1 VPEGFLQMGIEFL
14 VLLQQ
19 IVRIAVPYVLTSVG
33 ASFSERGGVVNLALE
48 GMMLAGA
55 FGAAMGEHYTGSAAA
70 GVLTALAS
78 GLAVALLHAFVTV
91 SMKAD
96 QIVSGI
102 AINILVMGATR
113 FGLSVLFGSAMNSP
127 RIHGVEPASVFLDPL
142 FLAAV
147 FSVAIGQFVLFR
159 TPYGLRLRA
168 TGESAETA
176 ASAGIGVSG
185 MRYSGVLVSGAL
197 AALAGA
203 FLVFQQHSF
212 TEGMTAGR
220 GYIALAAMIIG
231 KWNPAGAALASLM
244 FASAEAAEM
253 WLQSGV
259 LPTQLV
265 QSLPYVLTLLVLAG
279 FVGKAVA
286 PRDLGVPYDRGR
298 RLLK

>member
-1 VPEGFLQMGIEFL
+1 MPEGILQMGIEFL
-14 VLLQQ
+14 VLFQQ
-19 IVRIAVPYVLTSVG
+19 ILRIAVPYVLTSVG

-55 FGAAMGEHYTGSAAA
+55 FGAAIGEYYTGSAAA
-70 GVLTALAS
+70 GIALALVS
-78 GLAVALLHAFVTV
+78 GLSVAFLHAFVTV

-113 FGLSVLFGSAMNSP
+113 FGLSVFFGSAMNSA
-127 RIHGVEPASVFLDPL
+127 RIEGIEVSSVFVDPL
-142 FLAAV
+142 FLAAL
-147 FSVAIGQFVLFR
+147 FSVVAGQFLLFR

-168 TGESAETA
+168 AGESAETA
-176 ASAGIGVSG
+176 DSAGIRVSA

-212 TEGMTAGR
+212 TEGMSAGR

-253 WLQSGV
+253 WLQSGF

-265 QSLPYVLTLLVLAG
+265 QSLPYVITLLVLAG

-286 PRDLGVPYDRGR
+286 PRDLGVPYDKGR